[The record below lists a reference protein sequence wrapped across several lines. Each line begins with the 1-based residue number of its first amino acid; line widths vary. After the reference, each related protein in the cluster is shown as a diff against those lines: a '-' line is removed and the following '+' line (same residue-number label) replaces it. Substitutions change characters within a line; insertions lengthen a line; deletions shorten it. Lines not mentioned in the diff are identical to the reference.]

1 MDMFIILICII
12 AALILIIAVI
22 GCCYVKLR
30 RQSEREKAFLVSAHE
45 VFLEVFDSLSLGF
58 SLKDASDG
66 GRYIVVNNDFAEI
79 HGLKKEDFL
88 NKSITEIKSKD
99 IDWIERRDKEAIET
113 GQVLVSEYHK
123 TLGKN
128 VNSYRTTLK
137 PFNAKDG
144 HPYILDVWKNI
155 SAEKAVQDEFAEYRT
170 KLELTLNTG
179 GMNLWEYDVLRHR
192 MFFTGHDREI
202 FGESV
207 PRESF
212 LNLVLQDDRK
222 GILDMFEAVITEREE
237 NAKALFRISYDN
249 NDYRWFSI
257 HAGVLKRD
265 LQTGLVQRLVGIYKD
280 VTEEQSL
287 RQQLDSLKNSK

>member
-1 MDMFIILICII
+1 MDMNVILIFSIVTLTI
-12 AALILIIAVI
+12 VAVAVVY
-22 GCCYVKLR
+22 CVRKSKQ
-30 RQSEREKAFLVSAHE
+30 QSEREKAFLSSSQD
-45 VFLEVFDSLSLGF
+45 VFLEIFDSLSLGL
-58 SLKDASDG
+58 SLKDPSNG
-66 GRYIVVNNDFAEI
+66 GKYLVVNKDFAEI
-79 HGLKKEDFL
+79 YGLRKEDFI
-88 NKSITEIKSKD
+88 NKTISEIKSKD
-99 IDWIERRDKEAIET
+99 AEWIQRRDKEALET
-113 GQVLVSEYHK
+113 GQILVSEFHK

-137 PFNAKDG
+137 SFLAKDG
-144 HPYILDVWKNI
+144 HPYLLDEWKNI
-155 SAEKAVQDEFAEYRT
+155 SNEKAIQNECAEYRT

-207 PRESF
+207 SRDSF

-222 GILDMFEAVITEREE
+222 GILDMFESVITEREE
-237 NAKALFRISYDN
+237 NANALFRISYDN

-287 RQQLDSLKNSK
+287 RQQLDSLKNS

>member
-1 MDMFIILICII
+1 MNVILIFSIVTLTI
-12 AALILIIAVI
+12 VAVAVVY
-22 GCCYVKLR
+22 CVRKSKQ
-30 RQSEREKAFLVSAHE
+30 QSEREKAFLSSSQD
-45 VFLEVFDSLSLGF
+45 VFLEIFDSLSLGL
-58 SLKDASDG
+58 SLKDPSNG
-66 GRYIVVNNDFAEI
+66 GKYLVVNKDFAEI
-79 HGLKKEDFL
+79 YGLRKEDFI
-88 NKSITEIKSKD
+88 NKTISEIKSKD
-99 IDWIERRDKEAIET
+99 AEWIQRRDKEALET
-113 GQVLVSEYHK
+113 GQILVSEFHK

-137 PFNAKDG
+137 SFLAKDG
-144 HPYILDVWKNI
+144 HPYLLDEWKNI
-155 SAEKAVQDEFAEYRT
+155 SNEKAIQNECAEYRT

-207 PRESF
+207 SRDSF

-222 GILDMFEAVITEREE
+222 GILDMFESVITEREE
-237 NAKALFRISYDN
+237 NANALFRISYDN

-287 RQQLDSLKNSK
+287 RQQLDSLKNS

>member
-1 MDMFIILICII
+1 MNVILIFSIVTLTI
-12 AALILIIAVI
+12 VAVAVVY
-22 GCCYVKLR
+22 CVRKSKQ
-30 RQSEREKAFLVSAHE
+30 QSEREKAFLSSSQD
-45 VFLEVFDSLSLGF
+45 VFLEIFDSLSLGL
-58 SLKDASDG
+58 SLKDPSNG
-66 GRYIVVNNDFAEI
+66 GKYLVVNKDFAEI
-79 HGLKKEDFL
+79 YGLRKEDFI
-88 NKSITEIKSKD
+88 NKTISEIKSKD
-99 IDWIERRDKEAIET
+99 AEWIQRRDKEALET
-113 GQVLVSEYHK
+113 GQILVSEFHK

-137 PFNAKDG
+137 SFLAKDG
-144 HPYILDVWKNI
+144 HPYLLDVWKNI
-155 SAEKAVQDEFAEYRT
+155 SNEKAIQNEFAEYRT

-207 PRESF
+207 SRDSF

-222 GILDMFEAVITEREE
+222 GILDMFESVITEREE
-237 NAKALFRISYDN
+237 NANALFRISYDN

-287 RQQLDSLKNSK
+287 RQQLDSLKNS

>member
-1 MDMFIILICII
+1 MNMYIILICII
-12 AALILIIAVI
+12 AAIAIVVAAVAY
-22 GCCYVKLR
+22 CVQKTR
-30 RQSEREKAFLVSAHE
+30 RQSEREKALLSSSQE
-45 VFLEVFDSLSLGF
+45 VFLEIFDSLSLGL
-58 SLKDASDG
+58 SLKDPSNE
-66 GRYIVVNNDFAEI
+66 GRYIVVNKDFAEI

-88 NKSITEIKSKD
+88 NKSIAEMKSKD
-99 IDWIERRDKEAIET
+99 AEWIQRRDKEALET
-113 GQVLVSEYHK
+113 GQVLISEYHK

-137 PFNAKDG
+137 PFVAKDG

-155 SAEKAVQDEFAEYRT
+155 SDEKAVQDEFEEYRT

-222 GILDMFEAVITEREE
+222 GILDMFESVIKEREE

-287 RQQLDSLKNSK
+287 RQRLDSLKNS